1 MNRLDIMLSVKVKI
15 DHSCSTTSNLSVTC
29 IANLTILFL
38 SFILYL
44 QKTLVSVNCSYY
56 NLDIS

>member
-1 MNRLDIMLSVKVKI
+1 MLFVQVKV
-15 DHSCSTTSNLSVTC
+15 DHSYSTTSDPSVTC

-44 QKTLVSVNCSYY
+44 QITLVSMNCSYY

>member
-1 MNRLDIMLSVKVKI
+1 MLSVKVKI
-15 DHSCSTTSNLSVTC
+15 DHSYSTTSDLSVTC

>member
-1 MNRLDIMLSVKVKI
+1 MNRLNVMLFVQVKV
-15 DHSCSTTSNLSVTC
+15 DHSYSTTSDPSVTC

-44 QKTLVSVNCSYY
+44 QITLVSMNCSYY